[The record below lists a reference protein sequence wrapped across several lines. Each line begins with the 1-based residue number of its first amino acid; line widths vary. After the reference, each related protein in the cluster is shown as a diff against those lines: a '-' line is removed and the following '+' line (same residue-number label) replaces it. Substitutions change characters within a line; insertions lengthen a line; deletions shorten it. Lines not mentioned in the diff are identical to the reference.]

1 MPILLDAE
9 QMLNVDIY
17 FNYPKYLVLPYK
29 GYLCGQYELVAGQN
43 YYKQSGKD
51 SYKNKITQQRALR
64 K

>member
-29 GYLCGQYELVAGQN
+29 GYRCGQYELITGKN

-51 SYKNKITQQRALR
+51 SYKNKTTQQI
-64 K
+64 